1 MLENSTINDSLAD
14 CVERRTNSGQ
24 NNAKYAS
31 IKNPICACFIA
42 W

>member
-1 MLENSTINDSLAD
+1 MLENSTINDSFAGF
-14 CVERRTNSGQ
+14 ERRTNSGQ
-24 NNAKYAS
+24 NNAEYAS

>member
-1 MLENSTINDSLAD
+1 MLENSTINDSFAAGLTG
-14 CVERRTNSGQ
+14 ELLGQ

>member
-14 CVERRTNSGQ
+14 VDGGRNSGQ
-24 NNAKYAS
+24 DNAKYAS